1 MSKALSEAPISH
13 SSHSSHLSAITSG
26 FINLN
31 KPIDWTSHDCVARVR
46 RLLNT
51 KKVGHGG
58 TLDPLATGVLPIAV
72 GRATRLLPY
81 LPTRKAYRARIRFG
95 MTTTTDDLEGDVL
108 TQHGAQQLQRG
119 DVEALLPQF
128 VGTLSQTPPMYSAIQ
143 VQGKR
148 LYDLAR
154 QGKAVEVPTRQVVVR
169 KLTPVEWCA
178 GSLAE
183 LAELER
189 SELPELREMVVDI
202 DCGPGTYIRS
212 LARDI
217 GEALGTGATL
227 AELARTHSNGFEL
240 ADSITLEALE
250 QAIAEG
256 TFAPHPVGEAMQ
268 HLCAIALSPPLAR
281 RWCMGQKL
289 ALTEAG
295 MTGLS
300 EVLEQSPSEPLQP
313 LRIIDAATGEFLGIG
328 EVRAVPQIADDGTVL
343 EALSNILAAKM
354 VFQAVD

>member
-1 MSKALSEAPISH
+1 MSKASPEASSEASPEAS
-13 SSHSSHLSAITSG
+13 SAIPSG
-26 FINLN
+26 FINLH
-31 KPIDWTSHDCVARVR
+31 KPLTWTSHDCVARVR

-51 KKVGHGG
+51 QKVGHGG

-81 LPTRKAYRARIRFG
+81 LPARKAYRARIRFG

-108 TQHGAQQLQRG
+108 SQLGAQQLQLG
-119 DVEALLPQF
+119 KIEALLPQF

-154 QGKAVEVPTRQVVVR
+154 QGKAVEVPTRQVVVH
-169 KLTPVEWCA
+169 KLTPIEWCA
-178 GSLAE
+178 GALMPD
-183 LAELER
+183 
-189 SELPELREMVVDI
+189 LPELVIDI

-212 LARDI
+212 LARDM

-227 AELARTHSNGFEL
+227 AELARTHSSGFDL
-240 ADSITLEALE
+240 TGSITLQALE

-256 TFAPHPVGEAMQ
+256 TFAPHGVGESMQ
-268 HLCAIALSPPLAR
+268 HLSAIALSPPLAR

-295 MTGLS
+295 ITGLS
-300 EVLEQSPSEPLQP
+300 EVLETSEPSVSEPSVSEQSVSKQP
-313 LRIIDAATGEFLGIG
+313 MRILDAATEEFLGIG
-328 EVRAVPQIADDGTVL
+328 EIRAVPQMGDDGTVL
-343 EALSNILAAKM
+343 AALSHILAAKM
-354 VFQAVD
+354 VFLAVG

>member
-1 MSKALSEAPISH
+1 
-13 SSHSSHLSAITSG
+13 
-26 FINLN
+26 
-31 KPIDWTSHDCVARVR
+31 
-46 RLLNT
+46 
-51 KKVGHGG
+51 
-58 TLDPLATGVLPIAV
+58 
-72 GRATRLLPY
+72 
-81 LPTRKAYRARIRFG
+81 
-95 MTTTTDDLEGDVL
+95 
-108 TQHGAQQLQRG
+108 
-119 DVEALLPQF
+119 
-128 VGTLSQTPPMYSAIQ
+128 MYSAIQ

-154 QGKAVEVPTRQVVVR
+154 QGKAIEVPTRQVVVR
-169 KLTPVEWCA
+169 QLTPIEWCA
-178 GSLAE
+178 GPLMA
-183 LAELER
+183 R
-189 SELPELREMVVDI
+189 PDLPELVIDI

-227 AELARTHSNGFEL
+227 AELARTHSNGFDL
-240 ADSITLEALE
+240 ADSITLAALE
-250 QAIAEG
+250 QAMADG
-256 TFAPHPVGEAMQ
+256 TFAPHPVGESMQ
-268 HLCAIALSPPLAR
+268 HLSAIALSPPLAR

-300 EVLEQSPSEPLQP
+300 EVLEQSSPSEQLPSEQLPSEQLQP